1 MKPKINKQDV
11 GFLIDCLKNGKEIPE
26 VYKYALFPTKQ
37 KEYELVYA
45 GKMRKEDVLA
55 DTEEAKPVPLQ
66 IEKVFNGKTYPL
78 YSKDWHNLL
87 VFGDNLQI
95 LKTFNENKDPLVKNK
110 IKGKVKLIYID
121 PPFGTGDE
129 YDGNKGQSAY
139 SAKRKGADFVE
150 FMRRRILLLKELL
163 HPEGIIAV
171 RQAYNF
177 GHYIKIILDEV
188 FGKEKFINEI
198 IIGRK
203 RDSAGS
209 RNKLETTNE
218 SIFLYSVSGVYKI
231 NDIYGK
237 RSLTDIK
244 WTSFLMAE
252 ERNPRERIFFGLE
265 LTPPKGQHFSLIQ
278 EKCDKLVQEN
288 YIRLRCK
295 NCGARFY
302 YAESDADLNK
312 RMKSRDKFKFYDIN
326 SNTLFF
332 DATKLNKCT
341 NCQKIDFA
349 VDYLGSE
356 NVKLNNNWLDIR
368 SYTDTTG
375 YPTENAEGLLNRIIE
390 ACSDKEDLI
399 MDVFAGSGT
408 TLAVAEKLSR
418 RWIGCDIG
426 KLAIYTIQKRLL
438 GINESKDLGN
448 PKKKYGEP
456 AKSFAVV
463 TSGLYDLGK
472 IFDLQKD
479 DYVRFVKD
487 LFEIE
492 ETKQR
497 AISGVEVDGKKREFY
512 AKIFP
517 YWELKNASVDEKY
530 LQELHKNIGKKIDG
544 RFYIIAPANN
554 VNFISDY
561 HQIDNVRY
569 YFLKVPYQI
578 IKELHKVQF
587 KKFRQPQSKSQIND
601 LDEAIGFHFIRQP
614 EVKSEVKKLKD
625 KIVLKIKKFES
636 AYSQDETGEKL
647 KNFESLAMLLV
658 DLNYDGE
665 KFMMTNYFFA
675 QDLLNHKESE
685 KEESEEEIKKK
696 LTKQKEIIKEFP
708 KKDCGKQIMAIYVD
722 IYGNEFR
729 EKFSVK

>member
-1 MKPKINKQDV
+1 MKPKINKQDIE
-11 GFLIDCLKNGKEIPE
+11 FLIDCLKNGKEIPE

-66 IEKVFNGKTYPL
+66 IEKVFNGKKYPL

-95 LKTFNENKDPLVKNK
+95 LKTFNENKDSLIKNK

-150 FMRRRILLLKELL
+150 FVRRRLILLREMLSNDGFIFLRMDF
-163 HPEGIIAV
+163 H
-171 RQAYNF
+171 F
-177 GHYIKIILDEV
+177 GHYAKIILDEV
-188 FGKEKFINEI
+188 FSKENFLNEI
-198 IIGRK
+198 IINRTNKQWEGVNRFNSAT
-203 RDSAGS
+203 DS
-209 RNKLETTNE
+209 L
-218 SIFLYSVSGVYKI
+218 FLYSKTQNYNFNTIYRQRQKEIKWINAHSPGIRHPKERKFNGKI
-231 NDIYGK
+231 YHPPEGRHWTFNQETMDKYLKEGRIRDKDGILQYLQ
-237 RSLTDIK
+237 SDLEVCTSNWTDIPGY
-244 WTSFLMAE
+244 SFTM
-252 ERNPRERIFFGLE
+252 
-265 LTPPKGQHFSLIQ
+265 
-278 EKCDKLVQEN
+278 
-288 YIRLRCK
+288 
-295 NCGARFY
+295 
-302 YAESDADLNK
+302 
-312 RMKSRDKFKFYDIN
+312 
-326 SNTLFF
+326 
-332 DATKLNKCT
+332 
-341 NCQKIDFA
+341 
-349 VDYLGSE
+349 
-356 NVKLNNNWLDIR
+356 
-368 SYTDTTG
+368 G
-375 YPTENAEGLLNRIIE
+375 YPTENSEAALERVVKSCSNEG
-390 ACSDKEDLI
+390 DLV
-399 MDVFAGSGT
+399 MDIFAGSGT
-408 TLAVAEKLSR
+408 TLAVAEKLNR

-426 KLAIYTIQKRLL
+426 KLAIYTTQKRLL
-438 GINESKDLGN
+438 EIDQSKDLSDI
-448 PKKKYGEP
+448 KKKYNKP
-456 AKSFAVV
+456 AKSFAVA

-472 IFDLQKD
+472 IFALQKD
-479 DYVRFVKD
+479 EYINFVKN

-492 ETKQR
+492 ETK
-497 AISGVEVDGKKREFY
+497 ITKIGGVEIDGKKREFY

-614 EVKSEVKKLKD
+614 EVKSEIKKLKD
-625 KIVLKIKKFES
+625 KVVLKIKKFES

-665 KFMMTNYFFA
+665 KFMMTNYCFA
-675 QDLLNHKESE
+675 QDLLNHKPSD
-685 KEESEEEIKKK
+685 EEEGEEEIKKELK
-696 LTKQKEIIKEFP
+696 KQKEITREFP
-708 KKDCGKQIMAIYVD
+708 KTDCGKEIMAIYID

-729 EKFSVK
+729 EVFKVK

>member
-1 MKPKINKQDV
+1 MKYLNKQDIE
-11 GFLIDCLKNGKEIPE
+11 FLIDCFKTGKEIPE
-26 VYKYALFPTKQ
+26 VYKYAIFPTKQ

-66 IEKVFNGKTYPL
+66 IEKIFNGNKYPL
-78 YSKDWHNLL
+78 YSKDWRNLL
-87 VFGDNLQI
+87 IFGDNLQI
-95 LKTFNENKDPLVKNK
+95 LKTLCENRDQLIKGKV
-110 IKGKVKLIYID
+110 KGKVKLIYID

-129 YDGNKGQSAY
+129 YDGAKGQSAY

-150 FMRRRILLLKELL
+150 FMRRRIILLKEVL
-163 HPEGIIAV
+163 HPEGVIAV
-171 RQAYNF
+171 RQAFNF
-177 GHYIKIILDEV
+177 GHYIKITLDEV
-188 FGKEKFINEI
+188 FGKERFINEV

-203 RDSAGS
+203 RDNAGS
-209 RNKLETTNE
+209 RNKFETANE
-218 SIFLYSVSGVYKI
+218 SIFLYSATDAYKI
-231 NDIYGK
+231 NDIFGK

-252 ERNPRERIFFGLE
+252 ERNPREREFFGLK
-265 LTPPKGQHFSLIQ
+265 LLPPKGQHFSLVQ

-302 YAESDADLNK
+302 YAESYTDLNK

-326 SNTLFF
+326 SDTIFF
-332 DATKLNKCT
+332 DATKLKNCT
-341 NCQKIDFA
+341 NCKQIDFA

-356 NVKLNNNWLDIR
+356 DVKLNNIWLDIR

-375 YPTENAEGLLNRIIE
+375 YPTENSEELIE
-390 ACSDKEDLI
+390 RVIRSCTKKDDLV

-408 TLAVAEKLSR
+408 AAAVSEKLER
-418 RWIGCDIG
+418 RWIACDIG

-438 GINESKDLGN
+438 EIDKSKDLEDK
-448 PKKKYGEP
+448 KKKYAKP

-479 DYVRFVKD
+479 EYIRFVKD

-492 ETKQR
+492 ETNKKT
-497 AISGVEVDGKKREFY
+497 IGGVEIDGKKRGFNV
-512 AKIFP
+512 KIFP
-517 YWELKNASVDEKY
+517 YWEFKKASVDEKY
-530 LQELHKNIGKKIDG
+530 LQELHKNIGKKIDS

-561 HQIDNVRY
+561 YQIDDVRY

-614 EVKSEVKKLKD
+614 EVISEIKILKA
-625 KIVLKIKKFES
+625 KVVLKIDKFES
-636 AYSQDETGEKL
+636 AYLQDETGDKL

-658 DLNYDGE
+658 DLNHDGE

-675 QDLLNHKESE
+675 KDLLGLKKNED
-685 KEESEEEIKKK
+685 EEENEEEIKTK
-696 LTKQKEIIKEFP
+696 LKEQKEIIREFS
-708 KKDCGKQIMAIYVD
+708 KKDCGKEIMAIYVD

-729 EKFSVK
+729 EVFKVK